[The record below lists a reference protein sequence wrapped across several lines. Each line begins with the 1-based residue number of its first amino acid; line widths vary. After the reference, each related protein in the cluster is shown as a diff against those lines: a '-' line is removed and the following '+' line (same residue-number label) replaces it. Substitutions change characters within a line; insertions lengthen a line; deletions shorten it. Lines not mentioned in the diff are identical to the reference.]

1 MKGQANSIKNDQVF
15 KEIFSSLV
23 GDSFQIVN
31 EKHSSESKD
40 VSFQEVFRRIY
51 NECGFDLNSCIE
63 QTKLFDE
70 LPGKNLPLKPHSND
84 CNNNQQSVSSANRT
98 PNWTGSIYIKTLTGK
113 TITIDVASNDYVEHI
128 KDKLQDKEGIP
139 PDQQRLL
146 FAGVQLEDGR
156 TLSDYNIQKESILFL
171 VLRLRGGGYAFQIQF
186 PSGKIFICCWEDL
199 KTIYAC
205 KEEIRQKELIMVEEQ
220 TLVLNGKVLDDKKRL
235 KDCEIINGT
244 LVHLVINRKCR
255 LKIFEDDL
263 LDPRYD
269 YDFTN
274 INDDGHVFKRGSEIY
289 KRPCGWKRIALK
301 VIGKY
306 DNDVWLGSSN
316 KSENEWPVAY
326 HGTNFDGLK
335 GICLK
340 GFDTRKLKRSL
351 YGKGH
356 YTTPFIEIADS
367 YATYIQFNGVRIKY
381 IIQSRVNPKSI
392 LKRND
397 GKYWILPSNDDLRP
411 YGICFKVDE
420 EKN

>member
-70 LPGKNLPLKPHSND
+70 LPGKNLPLKSHSND

-98 PNWTGSIYIKTLTGK
+98 PHWTGSIYIKTLTGK

-205 KEEIRQKELIMVEEQ
+205 K
-220 TLVLNGKVLDDKKRL
+220 
-235 KDCEIINGT
+235 
-244 LVHLVINRKCR
+244 
-255 LKIFEDDL
+255 
-263 LDPRYD
+263 
-269 YDFTN
+269 
-274 INDDGHVFKRGSEIY
+274 
-289 KRPCGWKRIALK
+289 
-301 VIGKY
+301 
-306 DNDVWLGSSN
+306 
-316 KSENEWPVAY
+316 
-326 HGTNFDGLK
+326 
-335 GICLK
+335 
-340 GFDTRKLKRSL
+340 
-351 YGKGH
+351 
-356 YTTPFIEIADS
+356 
-367 YATYIQFNGVRIKY
+367 
-381 IIQSRVNPKSI
+381 
-392 LKRND
+392 
-397 GKYWILPSNDDLRP
+397 
-411 YGICFKVDE
+411 
-420 EKN
+420 